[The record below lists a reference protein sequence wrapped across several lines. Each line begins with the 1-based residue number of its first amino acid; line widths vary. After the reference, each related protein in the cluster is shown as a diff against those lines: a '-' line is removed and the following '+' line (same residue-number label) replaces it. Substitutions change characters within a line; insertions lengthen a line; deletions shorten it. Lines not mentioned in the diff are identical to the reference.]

1 MANNKITLTVKSTSG
16 TFTDDFNVNNK
27 AERVFDEALRRFKLV
42 QGAGAS
48 YVLVREQDRRQ
59 LALGEKIED
68 LGLADGDVLLLQA
81 SQAQD
86 G

>member
-1 MANNKITLTVKSTSG
+1 MAENKIVLTVKSTSG
-16 TFTDDFNVNNK
+16 AFTDDFNINNK
-27 AERVFDEALRRFKLV
+27 AQRVFDEALRRFRLV

-48 YVLVREQDRRQ
+48 YVLVREQGRSQ

-68 LGLADGDVLLLQA
+68 LGLVNGEVLILQA